1 MSTPTKIGFLN
12 GDGSIQAVYLHKSYN
27 VFQILKTYYNNLYDA
42 IDLVFLGSLS
52 RLGSRIDLRPG
63 ERGCIQTQT
72 PVDCVLASHRDRGD
86 DLEIET
92 YSFLYEYVVINSSP
106 YWSGIEHIYLF
117 DNAQW
122 KQFKIR

>member
-42 IDLVFLGSLS
+42 KDLVFLWSLS

-72 PVDCVLASHRDRGD
+72 AAVFVVAYHRDRGD
-86 DLEIET
+86 DLDIET
-92 YSFLYEYVVINSSP
+92 FSSFDEYV
-106 YWSGIEHIYLF
+106 
-117 DNAQW
+117 
-122 KQFKIR
+122 